1 VFRRPIEAVYAA
13 FARAH
18 GLLLTDRG
26 QTLAEYGLIIAAI
39 GVGVMI
45 PAALLFREQLA
56 SAFNSAT
63 PCLLGS
69 C

>member
-1 VFRRPIEAVYAA
+1 VYAA
-13 FARAH
+13 VARAH

-26 QTLAEYGLIIAAI
+26 QTLAEYGLLIAVV

-45 PAALLFREQLA
+45 PAALLFRDALA
-56 SAFNSAT
+56 DAFDSAT
-63 PCLLGS
+63 PCLIGS

>member
-1 VFRRPIEAVYAA
+1 MLRRPIEAVYAV

-26 QTLAEYGLIIAAI
+26 QTLAEYGLILAVV

-45 PAALLFREQLA
+45 PAALLFRDQLA
-56 SAFNSAT
+56 GAFNSAT